1 MGIRVK
7 QVGGW
12 LAVMLMTQG
21 CMKQME
27 MTTYREDSHSFARPE
42 QAVVR
47 HVDLDLTVLFGARQ
61 LRGTAKLKVEGP
73 GDLTL
78 DTRDLLI
85 DRVETWSEKDGWT
98 ETPFLLGPSN
108 LVLGTPLKITRA
120 PDQTTV
126 RVTYRTSEGAKALQ
140 WLTPEQTAGKKH
152 PFLFTQSQ
160 SIHARSWV
168 PLQDS
173 PGIRI
178 TYTARIRTPK
188 ELFAVMSA
196 DNTANDQGRT
206 GDYTFEMKQAIP
218 PYLLA
223 LAVGDLE
230 FRAISGRTGVY
241 AEPSVVER
249 ARQEFEDTEKMVQ
262 AVESLYGPY
271 RWGRYDI
278 LVCPPSFPFGGMENP
293 RLTFVTPTIL
303 AGDKSLVSLISHELA
318 HSWSGNL
325 VTNKTWRDFWL
336 NEGVTTYVEN
346 RVQEKLYGQERAA
359 KEYLIELGELR
370 EEMKK
375 LPPGDQHL
383 FIDLK
388 GRDPDDGATLVPYIK
403 GASLL
408 RLLEQ
413 TVGREKFDE
422 WIRSYFDAFAFQ
434 SITTEQFLQFL
445 KLRLPEAGGLDLQR
459 WVFDAGMPP
468 VVEPPNVFAK
478 VDAAIREW
486 APGKAIATEG
496 WTTQDYLRF
505 LRGMPAALGTE
516 KMKALDEALKLT
528 GTGNAEILTQWL
540 KMSIANGYAPGLDR
554 LEPFLMTVGRQKMVR
569 PLYTELTKTEAGRV
583 RARAI
588 FAKARPAYH
597 PITAEAV
604 AGILK

>member
-1 MGIRVK
+1 MGK
-7 QVGGW
+7 QMR
-12 LAVMLMTQG
+12 LALAAILTLTG

-27 MTTYREDSHSFARPE
+27 STYREDSHSFARPE

-47 HVDLDLTVLFGARQ
+47 HVDLDLTVMFGMKRLQ
-61 LRGTAKLKVEGP
+61 GTATLDVEGP
-73 GDLTL
+73 GELTL

-85 DRVETWSEKDGWT
+85 DRVEAWSQKSAWE
-98 ETPFLLGPSN
+98 EVQFVLGPTD
-108 LVLGTPLKITRA
+108 LILGTPLRVMRA
-120 PDQTTV
+120 PSQTKV
-126 RVTYRTSEGAKALQ
+126 RVTYRTSESAKALQ
-140 WLTPEQTAGKKH
+140 WLEPEQTAGKKH

-178 TYTARIRTPK
+178 TYRARIRTPK

-196 DNTANDQGRT
+196 DNTANTKGRT
-206 GDYTFEMKQAIP
+206 GDYTFEMKQPIP
-218 PYLLA
+218 AYLLA

-230 FRAISGRTGVY
+230 FRAISERTGVY
-241 AEPSVVER
+241 AEPAVVDG
-249 ARQEFEDTEKMVQ
+249 ARKEFEDTEKMVQ
-262 AVESLYGPY
+262 AVEKLYGPY

-293 RLTFVTPTIL
+293 RLTFVTPTVI

-346 RVQEKLYGQERAA
+346 RVQEELFGKDRAA

-370 EEMKK
+370 EEMKRM
-375 LPPGDQHL
+375 LPADQHL

-388 GRDPDDGATLVPYIK
+388 GRDPDDGATLVPYVK

-413 TVGREKFDE
+413 KAGRAKFDA
-422 WIRSYFDAFAFQ
+422 WIRSYFDQFAFQ

-445 KLRLPEAGGLDLQR
+445 KLRLPESEGLDLQR
-459 WVFDAGMPP
+459 WVYDAGMPEIETP
-468 VVEPPNVFAK
+468 SNVFAK
-478 VDAAIREW
+478 VDGAIRDW
-486 APGKAIATEG
+486 APGKPLDATG
-496 WTTQDYLRF
+496 WVTQEYLRF
-505 LRGMPAALGTE
+505 LRGMPEKLGQE

-540 KMSIANGYAPGLDR
+540 KMSIANGYEPGLAR
-554 LEPFLMTVGRQKMVR
+554 LEPFLMSVGRQKMVR
-569 PLYTELTKTEAGRV
+569 PLYMELAKTEAGKV
-583 RARAI
+583 RAREI
-588 FAKARPAYH
+588 FTKARAGYH
-597 PITAEAV
+597 PLTAETV